1 MGLEKKSREAARGPL
16 CRPTAQK
23 CKTKQRPTRSG
34 PGVYGHRSVEA
45 DPGRRA
51 RDPHPQL
58 RPPREP
64 RPRAPPP
71 APSPPPPAAS
81 APPQTN
87 PEIKQQP
94 SGPGVYRYKI
104 PQRRGLTPSVTRW
117 PAATVGGPG
126 PGPYCCC
133 SRGPRP
139 GPPAPR
145 APRPLPQAA
154 APVKQSEYYLRPRA
168 IIDQH

>member
-71 APSPPPPAAS
+71 AVAATPRGQRPPPKPTQKS
-81 APPQTN
+81 
-87 PEIKQQP
+87 
-94 SGPGVYRYKI
+94 S
-104 PQRRGLTPSVTRW
+104 S
-117 PAATVGGPG
+117 
-126 PGPYCCC
+126 
-133 SRGPRP
+133 SR
-139 GPPAPR
+139 
-145 APRPLPQAA
+145 A
-154 APVKQSEYYLRPRA
+154 APGYIVTKSHNGA
-168 IIDQH
+168 G